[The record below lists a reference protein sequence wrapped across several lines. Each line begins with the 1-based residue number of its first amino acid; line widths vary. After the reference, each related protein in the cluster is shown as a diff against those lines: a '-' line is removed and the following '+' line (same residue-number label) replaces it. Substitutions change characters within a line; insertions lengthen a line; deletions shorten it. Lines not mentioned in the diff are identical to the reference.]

1 MDHHTQQIDDNNPKS
16 EANPDVSPDANLD
29 SGQET
34 PPPEAASQESPK
46 AASTEPFSSMS
57 DEERKAA
64 LEVIIYA
71 ADEPATIE
79 QLATAL
85 GEPKALVQAAL
96 DELVA
101 SYASDSRG
109 IEIRGVAGGY
119 KMYTKPQHHDLVR
132 RFIKSLRPPLRLTMP
147 ALETLAVISYKQPVT
162 APEIQE
168 IRGVNTSGVIKTLLD
183 KKLIT
188 TAGRKEVIGRPIL
201 YRTSKEFLMRFGLS
215 DLGELPSLK
224 EFEALAREAL
234 GTDEGVADSDAGDES
249 VLDSLEPT
257 EAEAAAELEA
267 SASEDAVH
275 GTDAMPSADEA
286 DSAPAQ
292 ESPAPKQFEQCISS
306 DLADVI
312 ASQPVEAAA
321 TLESEAEPTEAT
333 AAASER
339 PVEPAGAMAE
349 AHQAPDLGELRESKA
364 VQTDAVDLQPSEA
377 QLPEPEPASP
387 QSKSAPPVFAEE
399 PTHAVGSTESPDGP
413 ESSAVYE
420 SSPEQELAEREISD
434 EILAQLTQGIEIEV
448 SADSFAALSSTEVP
462 AEESP
467 TRFYSSDAE
476 PEPQPPPAP
485 EATET
490 GTEHAATQESESTEP
505 EKSRKAAA
513 GE

>member
-1 MDHHTQQIDDNNPKS
+1 VDHNTQLPDENNPKS
-16 EANPDVSPDANLD
+16 EATPELTNEVASDT
-29 SGQET
+29 GQET
-34 PPPEAASQESPK
+34 PPESAQHKAQGTAK
-46 AASTEPFSSMS
+46 AAPPEPVSTMS
-57 DEERKAA
+57 DDERKAA
-64 LEVIIYA
+64 LEAIIYA

-85 GEPKALVQAAL
+85 GEPKAAVQAAL

-101 SYASDSRG
+101 SYASDTRG

-234 GTDEGVADSDAGDES
+234 GTDEGVAESDAGDES
-249 VLDSLEPT
+249 VLDSMEPT

-267 SASEDAVH
+267 AASEDPNI
-275 GTDAMPSADEA
+275 GEPGDATTPKAEAATAGAEESSAPRQYEQSISLDVAETT
-286 DSAPAQ
+286 DSAPG
-292 ESPAPKQFEQCISS
+292 
-306 DLADVI
+306 
-312 ASQPVEAAA
+312 EAA
-321 TLESEAEPTEAT
+321 
-333 AAASER
+333 
-339 PVEPAGAMAE
+339 VEPQPTPQAADDFSEPASRPIVDAVAE
-349 AHQAPDLGELRESKA
+349 AQQTPESSEMTEFA
-364 VQTDAVDLQPSEA
+364 IPSSE
-377 QLPEPEPASP
+377 PEPESEPMSTQSESAAPDFDESQPAQAIGISMETP
-387 QSKSAPPVFAEE
+387 E
-399 PTHAVGSTESPDGP
+399 TP
-413 ESSAVYE
+413 ESSTENEEEATE
-420 SSPEQELAEREISD
+420 HEISD
-434 EILAQLTQGIEIEV
+434 EILAQLASGIEIEV
-448 SADSFAALSSTEVP
+448 SADSLAGLSATDIP

-467 TRFYSSDAE
+467 AAFYSNDAE
-476 PEPQPPPAP
+476 PERQPQSAS
-485 EATET
+485 EATEN
-490 GTEHAATQESESTEP
+490 AAEQLPSSESESPTEP